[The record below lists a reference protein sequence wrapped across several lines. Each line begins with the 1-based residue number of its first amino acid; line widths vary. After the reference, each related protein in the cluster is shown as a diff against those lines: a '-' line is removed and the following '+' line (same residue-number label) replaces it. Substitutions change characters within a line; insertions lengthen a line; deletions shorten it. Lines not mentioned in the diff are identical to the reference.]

1 MHHFSDASERGYGQ
15 ASYLKLVDD
24 HGKIHCTL
32 LTGKSQVAPIRYVC
46 IPTLELT
53 AVTASV
59 KVSKMVHK
67 KLNAELIQSMEKF
80 YWTGS
85 QVVLGYLKNGIK
97 QFKVFVANCVQLVR
111 NHSNIDQWNY
121 VNTTENPADFASRGL
136 DVNQK
141 NKMEKWF
148 QGPAFLWQSQDT

>member
-1 MHHFSDASERGYGQ
+1 
-15 ASYLKLVDD
+15 
-24 HGKIHCTL
+24 
-32 LTGKSQVAPIRYVC
+32 
-46 IPTLELT
+46 
-53 AVTASV
+53 
-59 KVSKMVHK
+59 
-67 KLNAELIQSMEKF
+67 MEKF